1 MEKIL
6 LIQTGG
12 TIVMKTG
19 SHQATR
25 IDPDVSDRILR
36 ESMPELSQIAQIE
49 ILNLFSEDSSNIEIP
64 HWRKMAETIEK
75 YYDSFDGFV
84 ILHGTDT
91 MAYTA
96 SALSFCLN
104 NLGKP
109 VVMTGSQVP
118 LMSLRSDARR
128 NLVNAV
134 EVATLHFNEVV
145 ICFNDKVFRGNRTT
159 KMNIG
164 DFDAFDSPNFAPLA
178 EIGLTIETQFK
189 PVSTSLPF
197 GISPDFNDDVFLL
210 KIFPGLHP
218 DKVAWLAEVRPRVIV
233 IEGFGCGNIPV
244 SGSKSLVPFLEDCR
258 IRNILVVMR
267 SQADYD
273 SVDLSKY
280 ESGRIARDLGII
292 GAGDMTTEAAVTK
305 MMYLLQN
312 TDNDQDILQQFTRPI
327 AGEITE

>member
-12 TIVMKTG
+12 TIVMRAG
-19 SHQATR
+19 ASQATR
-25 IDPDVSDRILR
+25 IDPNISDRILL
-36 ESMPELSQIAQIE
+36 ESMPELSQIARIE
-49 ILNLFSEDSSNIEIP
+49 ILNLFSEDSSNIEIK
-64 HWRKMAETIEK
+64 HWKVMAETIKK
-75 YYDSFDGFV
+75 YYADFDGFV

-104 NLGKP
+104 HLGKP

-118 LMSLRSDARR
+118 LMSIRSDARR

-164 DFDAFDSPNFAPLA
+164 DFDAFDSPNFEPLA
-178 EIGLTIETQFK
+178 KIGLSIETKFE
-189 PVSTSLPF
+189 SFDTTAPF
-197 GISPDFNDDVFLL
+197 EISPDFNDDVFLL
-210 KIFPGLHP
+210 KIFPGLRPEMYSRLIDIHP
-218 DKVAWLAEVRPRVIV
+218 GVVV

-244 SGSKSLVPFLEDCR
+244 TGAKSMLPFLESCR
-258 IRNILVVMR
+258 DKGILVVMR

-280 ESGRIARDLGII
+280 ESGRMARELGVI
-292 GAGDMTTEAAVTK
+292 GAGDMTTEAAVAK

-312 TDNDQDILQQFTRPI
+312 IEDSNDIPHQFTRPL
-327 AGEITE
+327 AGEITV